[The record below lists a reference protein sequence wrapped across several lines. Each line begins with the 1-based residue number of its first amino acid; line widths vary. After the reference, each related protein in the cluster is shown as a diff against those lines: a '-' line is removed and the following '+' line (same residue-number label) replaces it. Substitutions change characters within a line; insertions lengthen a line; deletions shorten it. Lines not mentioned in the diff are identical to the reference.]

1 MITLELHVPTFKLG
15 AIDIAA
21 IKLHSEENDSKDL
34 LLHQSSLSISS
45 VEPLQYIRQIYRPK
59 IFKKFDE
66 NQFEIRSIRL
76 QLQVGVK

>member
-34 LLHQSSLSISS
+34 LLQSSLSISS
-45 VEPLQYIRQIYRPK
+45 AEPLQYVQC
-59 IFKKFDE
+59 FKSSPSLANAGLEDIS
-66 NQFEIRSIRL
+66 QFEL
-76 QLQVGVK
+76 L

>member
-34 LLHQSSLSISS
+34 LQQFSLSISS
-45 VEPLQYIRQIYRPK
+45 AEPLEYIQCFKPSPLYILKRKDLLIGQTMFKVRRQK
-59 IFKKFDE
+59 
-66 NQFEIRSIRL
+66 
-76 QLQVGVK
+76 

>member
-34 LLHQSSLSISS
+34 LLQSSLSISS
-45 VEPLQYIRQIYRPK
+45 AEPLQYMNTYSDSNLVPPW
-59 IFKKFDE
+59 
-66 NQFEIRSIRL
+66 
-76 QLQVGVK
+76 QLQV